1 MRRVASLSALTKP
14 RYYSTFMT
22 PEMTHQRNINV
33 SFYKSFV
40 KYEIPTYFAQEEGN
54 IAVLAKVNRFGTL
67 EITAYSPTNKILPL
81 LQEDRNEF
89 VSVKAS
95 QLLPESPRGDISRGE
110 TKEEMD
116 FILSTQQGSH
126 QSQTE
131 STQTEYYG
139 CCPRK

>member
-1 MRRVASLSALTKP
+1 
-14 RYYSTFMT
+14 MT

-33 SFYKSFV
+33 SFYKSFI
-40 KYEIPTYFAQEEGN
+40 KYEIPTYFPQEDGN
-54 IAVLAKVNRFGTL
+54 IAVLAKMSRWGTL

-81 LQEDRNEF
+81 LQDNRNEF
-89 VSVKAS
+89 VSVKAP
-95 QLLPESPRGDISRGE
+95 QLLPESPRGDISGGE

-131 STQTEYYG
+131 STQEYYG